1 MSQENVEVVRRHHE
15 AFIRGDREGTLQPL
29 HPEVEFV
36 FRAGLDL
43 PTAHGHAELDKAMR
57 QWLGTWRR
65 ESYRFEAREYRDI
78 GHRVLVR
85 CFEHG
90 LGRESGVEVTRE
102 LFQVWDVRN
111 GKAIRCEV
119 FEEQEEALEAVGLR
133 E

>member
-15 AFIRGDREGTLQPL
+15 AYIRGDREGALEPL
-29 HPEVEFV
+29 DPEIEFV
-36 FRAGLDL
+36 FRFLDM
-43 PTAHGHAELDKAMR
+43 PTAHGHAELEKAMR

-78 GHRVLVR
+78 GDRVLVR

-102 LFQVWDVRN
+102 MFQVWDVRN

-119 FEEQEEALEAVGLR
+119 FEEQDEALEAVGLR